1 MRTTACLR
9 HAKGELSVQLS
20 GSDAEG
26 FVVHLTRAEIN
37 IVANCLNE
45 VAHGISVPEFE
56 TRVGATLED
65 IEQLLS
71 QMPR

>member
-1 MRTTACLR
+1 MACLR
-9 HAKGELSVQLS
+9 DAKGGVSVRLS
-20 GSDAEG
+20 GSAAEG

-45 VAHGISVPEFE
+45 VAYGINVLEFE
-56 TRVGATLED
+56 TRIGATLED
-65 IEQLLS
+65 VEQLLS